1 MRTRAAA
8 ETAAGPRGGGRGPA
22 GGGRGGAPGAGGPP
36 AGAPPAA
43 PATQPAPAA
52 LPTLAELRAKTTDEI
67 RTMGLGGGQ
76 PIIDGWIIPEDLT
89 ITFENKKQNKVDV
102 ITGFNKDEHT
112 GFGGATNTNT
122 SQRDGIAYHSRL
134 FAEKQ
139 TEIGRKAFWYTF
151 THEPPVEPPAPN
163 LRATHAAEMVYVF
176 NNLHAPRMIPDRS
189 SPKLAMASEKDR
201 AIADQMSSYW
211 VNFAKNGDPNGPGLP
226 KWDRFKGRNAPP
238 HVIGDIKEY
247 PSAETLN
254 GFDAAYEKIRTA
266 VGVTSKK

>member
-1 MRTRAAA
+1 
-8 ETAAGPRGGGRGPA
+8 
-22 GGGRGGAPGAGGPP
+22 
-36 AGAPPAA
+36 
-43 PATQPAPAA
+43 
-52 LPTLAELRAKTTDEI
+52 
-67 RTMGLGGGQ
+67 MGLGGGQ

-112 GFGGATNTNT
+112 GFGGANNTNT
-122 SQRDGIAYHSRL
+122 AQRDGIAYHSRL

-139 TEIGRKAFWYTF
+139 TEIGKKAYWYVF

-201 AIADQMSSYW
+201 ALADQMSSYW
-211 VNFAKNGDPNGPGLP
+211 VNFAKKADPNGPGLP
-226 KWDRFKGRNAPP
+226 AWPVFKTRSMPP

-247 PSAETLN
+247 PSSETLN
-254 GFDAAYEKIRTA
+254 AFDAQYDKILATL
-266 VGVTSKK
+266 GIKKN

>member
-1 MRTRAAA
+1 
-8 ETAAGPRGGGRGPA
+8 
-22 GGGRGGAPGAGGPP
+22 
-36 AGAPPAA
+36 
-43 PATQPAPAA
+43 
-52 LPTLAELRAKTTDEI
+52 
-67 RTMGLGGGQ
+67 
-76 PIIDGWIIPEDLT
+76 
-89 ITFENKKQNKVDV
+89 
-102 ITGFNKDEHT
+102 
-112 GFGGATNTNT
+112 
-122 SQRDGIAYHSRL
+122 
-134 FAEKQ
+134 
-139 TEIGRKAFWYTF
+139 
-151 THEPPVEPPAPN
+151 
-163 LRATHAAEMVYVF
+163 MVYVF